1 MKKVLSLLLALVM
14 CLSLCAC
21 DDGTGTSAPSKN
33 DTKKYGTVFL
43 YQHDKWDLYKATQIS
58 ETTIKIENWGR
69 FDAAVDGDP
78 FKYEYD
84 VCVISTADT
93 ATEFKWLDEEHT
105 AFSVKL
111 TDEQNSYMEGTILA
125 YFAVEITDSA
135 TTYSYQHD
143 KWDLY
148 KAVQLSDSTIKIENW
163 GRFDAGEGGDP
174 FKFEYDLCVI
184 STAEATTDFKWL
196 DDSHSAFSITLYDEE
211 NSYWEEACVVTFVI
225 ATSEQ

>member
-78 FKYEYD
+78 FK
-84 VCVISTADT
+84 
-93 ATEFKWLDEEHT
+93 
-105 AFSVKL
+105 
-111 TDEQNSYMEGTILA
+111 
-125 YFAVEITDSA
+125 
-135 TTYSYQHD
+135 
-143 KWDLY
+143 
-148 KAVQLSDSTIKIENW
+148 
-163 GRFDAGEGGDP
+163 
-174 FKFEYDLCVI
+174 FEYDLCVI
-184 STAEATTDFKWL
+184 STADATTDFKWL

>member
-1 MKKVLSLLLALVM
+1 MKKVLSLILALVM

-21 DDGTGTSAPSKN
+21 GDDTGTSAPSKN
-33 DTKKYGTVFL
+33 DSKKYGTVFL
-43 YQHDKWDLYKATQIS
+43 YQHDKWDLYKATQVS

-93 ATEFKWLDEEHT
+93 TNEFKWLDAEHT
-105 AFSVKL
+105 AFSVNL
-111 TDEQNSYMEGTILA
+111 ADEQNSYMEGTIQA
-125 YFAVEITDSA
+125 HFTIQATDSA
-135 TTYSYQHD
+135 TVLSYQHD

-148 KAVQLSDSTIKIENW
+148 KAVQLSESTIKIENW
-163 GRFDAGEGGDP
+163 GRVNAAVDGDP
-174 FKFEYDLCVI
+174 FKHEYDVCVI
-184 STAEATTDFKWL
+184 STTDTTTDFKWL

-225 ATSEQ
+225 STSEE

>member
-1 MKKVLSLLLALVM
+1 MKKALSLLLALVM
-14 CLSLCAC
+14 CLSLIAC
-21 DDGTGTSAPSKN
+21 GNGFDTFSPAQNTS
-33 DTKKYGTVFL
+33 KKYDTVFF
-43 YQHDKWDLYKATQIS
+43 YMHDKWDLYKATQIS

-93 ATEFKWLDEEHT
+93 ANGFRWLDEEHT

-111 TDEQNSYMEGTILA
+111 TDEQNSYMEGTVEA
-125 YFAVEITDSA
+125 HFAIEATDSA
-135 TTYSYQHD
+135 TVFSYQHD

-163 GRFDAGEGGDP
+163 GRFDASVDGDP
-174 FKFEYDLCVI
+174 FKHEYDVCVI
-184 STAEATTDFKWL
+184 STTDTTTDF
-196 DDSHSAFSITLYDEE
+196 
-211 NSYWEEACVVTFVI
+211 
-225 ATSEQ
+225 Q